1 MLNEDITKKYI
12 RDLIKKELKKSEQ
25 RQEKATIDNSKKE
38 FEKFIKDSKF
48 EKKLEELIKSYFQG
62 WHDMFYREP
71 FIIKSKFKRRK

>member
-25 RQEKATIDNSKKE
+25 RQEKVNIKNSKKE
-38 FEKFIKDSKF
+38 FENFIKDTKF
-48 EKKLEELIKSYFQG
+48 EKRLEELIKSYFQG

-71 FIIKSKFKRRK
+71 FLIKNKFKRRK

>member
-12 RDLIKKELKKSEQ
+12 RDLIKKELKRSEQ
-25 RQEKATIDNSKKE
+25 RQEKASINNSKKE

-62 WHDMFYREP
+62 WHDMFYKEP